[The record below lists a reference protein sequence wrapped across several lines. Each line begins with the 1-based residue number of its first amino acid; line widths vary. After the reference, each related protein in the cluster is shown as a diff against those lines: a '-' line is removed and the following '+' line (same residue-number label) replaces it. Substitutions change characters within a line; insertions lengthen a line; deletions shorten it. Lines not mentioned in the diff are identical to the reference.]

1 MKKINK
7 QFNGLIQHQGFCVG
21 FTLMELVVS
30 IAVFSILSLVI
41 MGIYVAFSNNQW
53 RAQAGQKVLNDGQ
66 YALEVIAREIRN
78 DAIYYNQEPTCP
90 KDASSDYDY
99 CLRLQQSDG
108 SIIAFAGYNNS
119 TQIFY
124 AKFNGLSWDM
134 TELINFHKILDLS
147 FEVNPSPADPLNN
160 PYLSGGPDQQ
170 PKVTIKLVIQP
181 DTERAV
187 EKITYRLQ
195 TTVSSR
201 VYQR

>member
-1 MKKINK
+1 MFKVILNSK
-7 QFNGLIQHQGFCVG
+7 LIKDAYEESGAG

-53 RAQAGQKVLNDGQ
+53 LAQAGQKVLNDGQ

-78 DAIYYNQEPTCP
+78 DAVYYGAAPNCP
-90 KDASSDYDY
+90 QDAGNDYDY
-99 CLRLQQSDG
+99 CLRLQQGDG
-108 SIIAFAGYNNS
+108 SIIAFVGYNNS

-124 AKFNGLSWDM
+124 AKYNGLDWDI

-147 FEVNPSPADPLNN
+147 FAVNPSNTDPLNN

-170 PKVTIKLVIQP
+170 PKITIKLVMQP
-181 DTERAV
+181 DT
-187 EKITYRLQ
+187 
-195 TTVSSR
+195 
-201 VYQR
+201 